1 MVFIHNFNLKME
13 AWEKISFFGANMS
26 SSVHVDNKGKDMLIL
41 GEGPAQGLD
50 DTALT
55 AEAKNPINLTQS
67 KSNSR
72 IYTIM

>member
-1 MVFIHNFNLKME
+1 ME
-13 AWEKISFFGANMS
+13 AWEKVSLFFGANMS

-41 GEGPAQGLD
+41 GEGPLQGLD

-55 AEAKNPINLTQS
+55 AEAKNLINLTQS